1 MTCGEPGALVGMLK
15 EPLAAPATV
24 GVKVK
29 LIEQLPIGMSP
40 VQLFVDI
47 ANGPEM
53 VGPRML
59 ITADPVLVM
68 VSVWA
73 PLVVET
79 VCAAKLNEVALGLKI
94 GAGAAV
100 TVSVALLVLV
110 LFPARVLRSPAA
122 ILTK

>member
-1 MTCGEPGALVGMLK
+1 MGMLK
-15 EPLAAPATV
+15 LPLAAPATV

-47 ANGPEM
+47 ANGPVM

-68 VSVWA
+68 VSVCA

-79 VCAAKLNEVALGLKI
+79 VCAAKLNEVALGLNI

-100 TVSVALLVLV
+100 TVSAALLVLA
-110 LFPARVLRSPAA
+110 LLPADVFSAPGMMV
-122 ILTK
+122 TV